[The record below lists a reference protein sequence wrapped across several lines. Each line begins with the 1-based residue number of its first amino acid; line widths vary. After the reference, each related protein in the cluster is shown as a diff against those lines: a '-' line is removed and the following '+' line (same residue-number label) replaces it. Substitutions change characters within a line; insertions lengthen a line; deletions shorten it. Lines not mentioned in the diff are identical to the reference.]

1 MTMGERIESLKA
13 KHQALEDAI
22 KEQSRRPHPNDIEV
36 TSLKRQKLR
45 IKEQIISLS
54 N

>member
-1 MTMGERIESLKA
+1 MGERIESLKA

-22 KEQSRRPHPNDIEV
+22 EEQSSRPHPNDIEV

-45 IKEQIISLS
+45 IKEQIVSLS
-54 N
+54 H

>member
-22 KEQSRRPHPNDIEV
+22 EEQSSRPHPNDIEV
-36 TSLKRQKLR
+36 TNLKRQKLR

-54 N
+54 H